1 MMDSQD
7 RKSKLEELQK
17 LFDQLSPEDKA
28 WSIILALFAD
38 RLPKENP
45 DASTPEP

>member
-7 RKSKLEELQK
+7 SESELEELREI
-17 LFDQLSPEDKA
+17 FDQLSPEDNA
-28 WSIILALFAD
+28 WAIILVLFFG

-45 DASTPEP
+45 DDPAPEP

>member
-1 MMDSQD
+1 MMDGQG

-28 WSIILALFAD
+28 WAIILALFAG
-38 RLPKENP
+38 RLPESPYDSAPK
-45 DASTPEP
+45 S

>member
-1 MMDSQD
+1 MMDSQN

-28 WSIILALFAD
+28 WAIILALFAD

-45 DASTPEP
+45 DDSAPES